1 MYIIEPFIINKVL
14 TFKIHVID
22 NQSSCYLY
30 ILIFN
35 VRNKFISYVDNCSR
49 KYCIVKYEKKRGR
62 KKKKK
67 KKKNNFHKNR
77 NRVNETSWII
87 VI

>member
-67 KKKNNFHKNR
+67 KKKNN
-77 NRVNETSWII
+77 E
-87 VI
+87 